1 MLITEAEKD
10 LSCVLFFFFQPKT
23 FIQCVYKILWH
34 IYGCNIELESK
45 ADLRDDY
52 LNPFGSV
59 GDDERLQ
66 KVLFF
71 FGNGVWC
78 RFSRISKSL
87 FALCMGI
94 TLA

>member
-71 FGNGVWC
+71 FSATECGVDFLVY
-78 RFSRISKSL
+78 RN
-87 FALCMGI
+87 LCLLCAWG
-94 TLA
+94 LR